1 MYWSQVRV
9 LAGPPKVRIVKYLMK
24 TIICTT
30 PIDHL
35 RGLKDILK
43 NKGRLIYKPNIKAA
57 ELKKILKNNN
67 KINIIFCNPNRQGYI
82 LNKSILEN
90 SSIKLINTASTGLNH
105 INLKDCKKLGIKIL
119 SLTKDFNLI
128 KQLPSTSELSFG
140 LMINLQRKI
149 FQSFKS
155 VLNKKWDYTSFIGQE
170 LASLTIGI
178 IGLGRLGN
186 FMAKYAKAF
195 GMKVFY
201 HDPFK
206 ENKNF
211 KKTNLKKLIEISDV
225 ISIHAHVNEQTK
237 YIINKKNLKLAKK
250 KPIIINT
257 SRGELVKEEDI
268 IWALKN
274 KLISGY
280 GADVIE
286 KEFIN
291 IKKSPIIKNIKNYN
305 IIVTPHIGGMTYQG
319 QLRAYTFAI
328 NKFK

>member
-1 MYWSQVRV
+1 
-9 LAGPPKVRIVKYLMK
+9 MK

-35 RGLKDILK
+35 EGLKKKLSK
-43 NKGRLIYKPNIKAA
+43 KGKLIYKPNIKALG
-57 ELKKILKNNN
+57 LKKILKKDK
-67 KINIIFCNPNRQGYI
+67 KINTIFCNPNRQGYV
-82 LNKSILEN
+82 LNRYILEDT
-90 SSIKLINTASTGLNH
+90 SIDLINTASTGLNH
-105 INLKDCKKLGIKIL
+105 INLNYCKKMGIKIL

-128 KQLPSTSELSFG
+128 KKLPSTSELSFG

-149 FQSFKS
+149 FNSFQSVKK
-155 VLNKKWDYTSFIGQE
+155 NKWDYSSFIGQE

-186 FMAKYAKAF
+186 FMARYSKAF
-195 GMKVFY
+195 GMNVLY
-201 HDPFK
+201 YDPLK
-206 ENKNF
+206 KDNKF
-211 KKTNLKKLIEISDV
+211 KKTNLKRLIEISDV
-225 ISIHAHVNEQTK
+225 ISIHAHVNKQTK
-237 YIINKKNLKLAKK
+237 YIINKKNLKFTKR

-257 SRGELVKEEDI
+257 SRGELVKENDI

-286 KEFIN
+286 KEFLD
-291 IKKSPIIKNIKNYN
+291 IKKSPIIKNINNYN

-319 QLRAYTFAI
+319 QLRAYSYAVD
-328 NKFK
+328 KFRK